1 MAPDTRNRWLL
12 VLAAGLA
19 VFMVT
24 VDTSIVNV
32 ALPAI
37 GADLGAPAGST
48 EWIVLGYLLPM
59 VALVLPAGRGLDG
72 VGRRPA
78 AALSVTGFAAAS
90 AVAAASPAIGA
101 LAAARG
107 VQGVFGA
114 LVAAQVPA
122 LVTRAVQPSARGR
135 ALGIIGAL
143 GPLGAASGPAIG
155 GALVDAAGWRPI
167 FLVNV
172 PVSLIVAALFLRH
185 IPASAE
191 PLRWPG
197 RRQLTDAALLGGACG
212 SLLAGL
218 ALATGGDIAWL
229 ALLVPAIALLAAWLA
244 RPDGRAVCSVAATAG
259 IGAGLSGL
267 ALLATAGSGVQY
279 LMPFFMIRF
288 LHVSAVHTGLTVLA
302 YPLAMGLTAPFG
314 GLLADRWSARHTALT
329 GTALVAA
336 GDLLLAQASQTA
348 DPAGLAWRL
357 ALTGLGMGLFSGP
370 NQSTIMGLAPRESLA
385 TAGAATALSRS
396 LGFALGPALC
406 TLIWATGSYAATG
419 LRLALLF
426 PFAAAT
432 TAGIMLGTTRLIS
445 RPRHQ
450 DTNAQTSKAG
460 LAQSATTR
468 TEYRNAR

>member
-1 MAPDTRNRWLL
+1 VAPDTRNRWLL

-59 VALVLPAGRGLDG
+59 VALVLPAGRWLDG

-78 AALSVTGFAAAS
+78 AVLSVTGFAAAS

-101 LAAARG
+101 LAAARV

-167 FLVNV
+167 FLVNM

-185 IPASAE
+185 IPPSAE

-336 GDLLLAQASQTA
+336 GDLLLPR
-348 DPAGLAWRL
+348 PARRRTRPAWPG
-357 ALTGLGMGLFSGP
+357 AWPSPVSAWGCSAGP
-370 NQSTIMGLAPRESLA
+370 TRAPSWAWHPANPSPPPARPP
-385 TAGAATALSRS
+385 RS
-396 LGFALGPALC
+396 
-406 TLIWATGSYAATG
+406 
-419 LRLALLF
+419 
-426 PFAAAT
+426 AAAS
-432 TAGIMLGTTRLIS
+432 AS
-445 RPRHQ
+445 PS
-450 DTNAQTSKAG
+450 AQPCAP
-460 LAQSATTR
+460 
-468 TEYRNAR
+468 